1 MTSEVAISLGKSLG
15 RVIVPPDE
23 SKLQGGDFMR
33 VRVVVNI
40 TRALCRGQRV
50 TFNNDSQGWVSF

>member
-50 TFNNDSQGWVSF
+50 TFNNDP